1 MQKREE
7 RRMMGKRTD
16 NFAEYA
22 WERLENESPE
32 AYEAFSLYRDMKPDE
47 RSVAEVG
54 RRLGKSKTLMERWS
68 SRHEWQRRVREYE
81 KHVDAIALRK
91 ATTQLAEMRARH
103 IKIGQLLQ
111 TKGLKALEKI
121 KEEDISAKNA
131 IRMVTDGMKYEEEMA
146 AAEFAAHAPAERD
159 GAEDEALA
167 KLDDILGR
175 IKSGF

>member
-1 MQKREE
+1 
-7 RRMMGKRTD
+7 
-16 NFAEYA
+16 
-22 WERLENESPE
+22 
-32 AYEAFSLYRDMKPDE
+32 
-47 RSVAEVG
+47 
-54 RRLGKSKTLMERWS
+54 
-68 SRHEWQRRVREYE
+68 
-81 KHVDAIALRK
+81 
-91 ATTQLAEMRARH
+91 MRARH

-121 KEEDISAKNA
+121 KAEDISAKNA

-159 GAEDEALA
+159 CTEDEALA